1 VYFADE
7 LSRKFR
13 TRRRAFSLCSV
24 LVALV
29 GFFIFGVINPER
41 DAELGLPEFGLL
53 IAVVAIIYVLK
64 RIFWRCPSCGS
75 SLQMGGLTVFDLKRS
90 DKVRCPGCGVTLE

>member
-1 VYFADE
+1 MYFADE

-24 LVALV
+24 LVALA
-29 GFFIFGVINPER
+29 GFFIFGVINSER
-41 DAELGLPEFGLL
+41 GAELGLPEFGLL

-64 RIFWRCPSCGS
+64 RIFWRCPSCES
-75 SLQMGGLTVFDLKRS
+75 SLQMGGLTVFDLKKS